1 MSYRYDVV
9 ATIGTYEKDGETR
22 YITRKVGGVIS
33 TDKGFRMKLDA
44 SFNPAG
50 CRIGDDGS
58 VWLAFFEP
66 KQKEEQQQQRAPQR
80 QAPRQAQQ
88 QAPQAPDDFDQD
100 IPFD

>member
-50 CRIGDDGS
+50 CRIGKDGS
-58 VWLAFFEP
+58 VWLALFEP

-80 QAPRQAQQ
+80 QAPLQAQQ
-88 QAPQAPDDFDQD
+88 QAPQAPDDFDD

>member
-9 ATIGTYEKDGETR
+9 ATIGTYEKDGETK

-80 QAPRQAQQ
+80 QAPRQA
-88 QAPQAPDDFDQD
+88 ASEPDGFDD

>member
-9 ATIGTYEKDGETR
+9 ATIGTYEKDGETK

-88 QAPQAPDDFDQD
+88 APDDFDSE
-100 IPFD
+100 IPF

>member
-66 KQKEEQQQQRAPQR
+66 KPRDEQQQQQQRAPQR

-88 QAPQAPDDFDQD
+88 QAPDDFDDD
-100 IPFD
+100 IPF